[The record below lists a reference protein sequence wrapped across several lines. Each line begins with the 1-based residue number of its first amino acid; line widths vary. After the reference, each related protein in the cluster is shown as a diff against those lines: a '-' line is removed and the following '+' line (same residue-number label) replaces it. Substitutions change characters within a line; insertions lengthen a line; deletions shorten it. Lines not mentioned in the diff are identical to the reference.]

1 MRLWH
6 VFVSLI
12 IALSGV
18 IAGPTL
24 ASAEEPNGPFA
35 ISSVSGPTL
44 LISDPDSQG
53 YDQWI
58 VTAIAKVSGD
68 DEHEQSW
75 AVDQLALAVPYAPVR
90 SKVLAALEPHLNGS
104 NKGFR
109 QRCVKA
115 YGHWATVAQVGKLL
129 EVVATPPNP
138 PNMSGDEA
146 SWAAAVAA
154 LVRLDPKAAREAMQQ
169 RMGSFF
175 FRDSLTGMLI
185 SLTADNGPAQ
195 PVAFALLKQMD
206 PNGGVVQL
214 SVADAIGLLRSDSAA
229 DRSRAADALSHAV
242 VQPSDRATV
251 LALLKSHLMGDNGRA
266 RLPFV
271 WAFAHWATP
280 DNVTDLKSVIAY
292 PITATGNNGQEE
304 CWAAATVGL
313 ARLDPKAAAE
323 ALAARS
329 KAWPYGVTVQR
340 FLETIVKAG
349 GPTAPTAAWLLKQLP
364 NGDRQ
369 PPLPPNFDPNQPS
382 PKSPAGPGSA
392 QPRA

>member
-1 MRLWH
+1 
-6 VFVSLI
+6 
-12 IALSGV
+12 
-18 IAGPTL
+18 
-24 ASAEEPNGPFA
+24 
-35 ISSVSGPTL
+35 
-44 LISDPDSQG
+44 
-53 YDQWI
+53 
-58 VTAIAKVSGD
+58 
-68 DEHEQSW
+68 
-75 AVDQLALAVPYAPVR
+75 
-90 SKVLAALEPHLNGS
+90 
-104 NKGFR
+104 
-109 QRCVKA
+109 
-115 YGHWATVAQVGKLL
+115 
-129 EVVATPPNP
+129 
-138 PNMSGDEA
+138 
-146 SWAAAVAA
+146 
-154 LVRLDPKAAREAMQQ
+154 
-169 RMGSFF
+169 
-175 FRDSLTGMLI
+175 
-185 SLTADNGPAQ
+185 
-195 PVAFALLKQMD
+195 MD

-251 LALLKSHLMGDNGRA
+251 LALLKPHLMGDNGRA

-271 WAFAHWATP
+271 WAFSHWATP
-280 DNVTDLKSVIAY
+280 DNVTDLKAIIAH
-292 PITATGNNGQEE
+292 PATATGNNGQEE

-329 KAWPYGVTVQR
+329 KAWLYGVTVQR